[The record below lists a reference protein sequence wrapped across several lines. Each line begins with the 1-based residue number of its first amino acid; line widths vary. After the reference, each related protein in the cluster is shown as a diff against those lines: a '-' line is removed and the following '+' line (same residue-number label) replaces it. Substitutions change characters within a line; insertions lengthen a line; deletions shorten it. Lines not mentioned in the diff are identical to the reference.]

1 MIDPG
6 LLSRLEEAFQLLG
19 SSFVRYIAESSEPE
33 VHDDADK
40 KAQALYED
48 WSRESRYSQMA
59 LGDLLAEE
67 GCIPSEGSFP
77 IELSQFNF
85 LSPAY
90 LLRHMIDHSS
100 ADLERLSELARSL
113 SSWPR
118 AGDLLGA
125 VIVRQRYYLD
135 RAKKLAEACEKKL
148 EEARAKEPPKPP
160 RIKGTSA
167 SRW

>member
-33 VHDDADK
+33 VRDDADR

-77 IELSQFNF
+77 IDFSQFNF

-90 LLRHMIDHSS
+90 LLRQVIDHSS
-100 ADLERLSELARSL
+100 AGLEKLFGIARSL
-113 SSWPR
+113 SAWPR

-135 RAKKLAEACEKKL
+135 RAKKLAEAREKDH
-148 EEARAKEPPKPP
+148 EKEPTRPP